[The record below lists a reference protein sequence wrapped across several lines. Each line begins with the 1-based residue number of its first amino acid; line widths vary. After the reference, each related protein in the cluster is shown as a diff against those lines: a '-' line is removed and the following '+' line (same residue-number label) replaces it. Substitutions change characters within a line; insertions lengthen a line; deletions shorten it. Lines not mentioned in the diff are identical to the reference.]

1 MANTLKFGNG
11 EWYGK
16 KDTILAYN
24 SENNNYKPLP
34 FDFSRA
40 SSATRVNKDGLIETV
55 GNGEPRVDYKDD
67 SKGALLLEPSRSN
80 FYTQSNLFTFGGN
93 VTSNNALSPDGSL
106 NASKITKTSSSDQ
119 YVTLSWSASLSTST
133 TYSLSFFVKHNGD
146 DVDLRYETNNFNDW
160 GVSWNALFE
169 VRENSVIASTVNNCT
184 SNVINFGNGW
194 YRVVVFVTTSS
205 SITPTSP
212 SNLIRVIGSDTKQFL
227 MYGAMFEQGSYPTS
241 YIPTQGSAVTRLA
254 DACNNGANEQVI
266 NSTEGVLYF
275 EGSAIANDGTFKRIS
290 VGTSDNLFANSI
302 QLRYNTADNSISYQ
316 FRVGNVYQADITT
329 TINSTNINKIACVWK
344 TNRFEIWI
352 NGIKKAEDTSGS
364 VPPSNTFNSLF
375 FGKTSIGLAEA
386 FKGNTKDL
394 RVYNTALTDQELQA
408 LTTI

>member
-1 MANTLKFGNG
+1 MANTLNLGDGNWATK
-11 EWYGK
+11 E
-16 KDTILAYN
+16 DSLLAYN

-55 GNGEPRVDYKDD
+55 GGGKARIDFKDD

-80 FYTQSNLFTFGGN
+80 LFLN
-93 VTSNNALSPDGSL
+93 SEPTSNE
-106 NASKITKTSSSDQ
+106 NASGGITYESFNWFLGFSNCIKFGDDSSLRFRYGATVSATTQ
-119 YVTLSWSASLSTST
+119 YTISAFVIMDDLSEPLVGVSSVTGDFAFVCGGVTGGVANENIYYGNNIYRVST
-133 TYSLSFFVKHNGD
+133 TLTSG
-146 DVDLRYETNNFNDW
+146 TNAN
-160 GVSWNALFE
+160 
-169 VRENSVIASTVNNCT
+169 NSGIIKYT
-184 SNVINFGNGW
+184 SQSSKGF
-194 YRVVVFVTTSS
+194 RVVGLQ
-205 SITPTSP
+205 I
-212 SNLIRVIGSDTKQFL
+212 
-227 MYGAMFEQGSYPTS
+227 EQGSYATS

-254 DACNNGANEQVI
+254 DTCDNGANEQVI

-275 EGSAIANDGTFKRIS
+275 EGSEIANDGTFKRIS

-302 QLRYNTADNSISYQ
+302 QLRYNTADNSITYQ

-394 RVYNTALTDQELQA
+394 RVYNTALTDAELQA